1 MRAFP
6 SCFALLLLLASCGG
20 GTAATGEPKSGA
32 SQDSAEHESASSD
45 ADESDSGS
53 SEASATPSKPKGP
66 NCDDGTCSMCGSSIC
81 PTGWYCDEK
90 ASACSWLTEC
100 AEKPTCGC
108 VTRVLGAACKC
119 HEEGGGLKVACD

>member
-1 MRAFP
+1 MRPFL
-6 SCFALLLLLASCGG
+6 SCFALIVLLASCGG
-20 GTAATGEPKSGA
+20 SSAATGEPKSGA
-32 SQDSAEHESASSD
+32 SHNGADRDSGGND
-45 ADESDSGS
+45 ADESDSS
-53 SEASATPSKPKGP
+53 SEASSTPEKPKGP

-81 PTGWYCDEK
+81 PAGWYCDEK